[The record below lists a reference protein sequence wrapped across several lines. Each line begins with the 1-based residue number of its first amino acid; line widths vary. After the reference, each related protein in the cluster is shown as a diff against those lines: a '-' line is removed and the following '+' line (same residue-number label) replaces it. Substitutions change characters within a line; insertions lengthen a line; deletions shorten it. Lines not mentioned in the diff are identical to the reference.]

1 MRLAAHA
8 HHRPVARHPSLTKD
22 ENRRVQIHLHFIKAP
37 FDVSKK
43 WIFGR
48 TSQNLNLAFL
58 PQFSSKLQKICQ
70 KKTNDTPLL
79 HRRHCDYCCCEE
91 STMSKPFDYSKWDN
105 IELSDD
111 EDDVHPNIDKESWF
125 RMKHRSRVER
135 EEAEEADKKKIHQAV
150 R

>member
-1 MRLAAHA
+1 MDFW
-8 HHRPVARHPSLTKD
+8 SN
-22 ENRRVQIHLHFIKAP
+22 E
-37 FDVSKK
+37 SKFK
-43 WIFGR
+43 SCLFASIFFE
-48 TSQNLNLAFL
+48 T
-58 PQFSSKLQKICQ
+58 PKICQ

-111 EDDVHPNIDKESWF
+111 EDDVHPN
-125 RMKHRSRVER
+125 
-135 EEAEEADKKKIHQAV
+135 EAEEADKKKIHQAV